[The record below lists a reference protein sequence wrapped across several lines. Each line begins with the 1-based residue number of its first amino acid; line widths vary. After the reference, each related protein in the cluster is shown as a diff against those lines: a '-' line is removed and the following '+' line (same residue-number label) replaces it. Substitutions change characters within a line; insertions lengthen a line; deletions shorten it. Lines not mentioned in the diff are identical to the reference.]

1 MFVLFRLLHRCVGL
15 VLSRSVYWVYGPD
28 RLIVG
33 GSASVE
39 TVLAVCPL
47 ALVGSYQPLSGRL
60 SVYEVWRRPSVTE
73 TVVK

>member
-1 MFVLFRLLHRCVGL
+1 M
-15 VLSRSVYWVYGPD
+15 GPD
-28 RLIVG
+28 RLIVV

-39 TVLAVCPL
+39 AVLAVSPL
-47 ALVGSYQPLSGRL
+47 ALVGSYHPLSGRV

>member
-1 MFVLFRLLHRCVGL
+1 M
-15 VLSRSVYWVYGPD
+15 GPD
-28 RLIVG
+28 RLIVV

-47 ALVGSYQPLSGRL
+47 ALVGSYHPLSGRVN
-60 SVYEVWRRPSVTE
+60 VYEVWRRPSVTE